1 MRFELAFFAAV
12 LSSIV
17 TGFSGPIIN
26 QRTQHI
32 SNNKSSKVFATIA
45 IEKKK
50 KETAPLPMELSDAE
64 ILAELERAAE
74 EVASDTL
81 DEECLVDDQ
90 GEPVSEICID
100 ENLYARTKSRFKKL
114 VTATLGIVRGG
125 RSGMDDDEY
134 DDIVGTA
141 AAAVP
146 EGELLEQGWEARGNS
161 R

>member
-1 MRFELAFFAAV
+1 M
-12 LSSIV
+12 
-17 TGFSGPIIN
+17 
-26 QRTQHI
+26 
-32 SNNKSSKVFATIA
+32 
-45 IEKKK
+45 
-50 KETAPLPMELSDAE
+50 
-64 ILAELERAAE
+64 
-74 EVASDTL
+74 ASDTL

-114 VTATLGIVRGG
+114 VTATLGVVRGG

>member
-1 MRFELAFFAAV
+1 MRFEVAFVVVV
-12 LSSIV
+12 LSSKV
-17 TGFSGPIIN
+17 SGFSGPLIS

-32 SNNKSSKVFATIA
+32 SNTKSKLFATIA
-45 IEKKK
+45 IKKKK
-50 KETAPLPMELSDAE
+50 KETASLPTELSDAE

-81 DEECLVDDQ
+81 DEECLVDDK

-100 ENLYARTKSRFKKL
+100 ESLYARNKSRFKKL
-114 VTATLGIVRGG
+114 VTGTLGVVRGG

-141 AAAVP
+141 
-146 EGELLEQGWEARGNS
+146 EGELLEQGWEDRGNS